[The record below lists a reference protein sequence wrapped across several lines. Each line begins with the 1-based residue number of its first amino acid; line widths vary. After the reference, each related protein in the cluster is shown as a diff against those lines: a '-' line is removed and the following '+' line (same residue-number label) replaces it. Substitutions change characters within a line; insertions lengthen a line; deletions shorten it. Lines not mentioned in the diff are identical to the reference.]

1 MKHWRDNTSI
11 PSAMFLMTCAS
22 LIFFLPAA
30 ISMTAPTSTEISD
43 GFSSKRNLPGP
54 SEQLAIPATVAGD
67 SVVNK
72 NTPITPYG
80 AYEGIL
86 PSSEKMVDTPA
97 AENKKSSLPLK
108 TAAIIGSSSA
118 VAAAFLAAGGG
129 K

>member
-1 MKHWRDNTSI
+1 MKHWRHNTTI
-11 PSAMFLMTCAS
+11 PSAMFLMACAS

-30 ISMTAPTSTEISD
+30 ISMNAPAPTDISD
-43 GFSSKRNLPGP
+43 GFSSKRNLYGP
-54 SEQLAIPATVAGD
+54 SEQLAIPATVGGD
-67 SVVNK
+67 
-72 NTPITPYG
+72 PITNENAPITRNG

-86 PSSEKMVDTPA
+86 PSSEKLVDTPA

-108 TAAIIGSSSA
+108 AAAIIGSSSA